1 MGRIK
6 DIILERETN
15 PKAYEELKSI
25 KCDKN
30 SKENDD

>member
-6 DIILERETN
+6 DVIIDRETN

-25 KCDKN
+25 KCDKK
-30 SKENDD
+30 SKESDD